1 MDNHVIDHIYKKN
14 FRYLNVRSSNKRDN
28 IYFEKVFKKDCKKL
42 FKNSNL
48 A

>member
-1 MDNHVIDHIYKKN
+1 MANHINDQIYLG
-14 FRYLNVRSSNKRDN
+14 YVNVRSSNKRDN
-28 IYFEKVFKKDCKKL
+28 IYFEKVFKKHCKKL